1 MLRYADDV
9 ALIAENQEDLDQ
21 LIKIIDEIFIRG
33 LSMKINVQ
41 KTKILVCGKEN
52 KIRVQIKLR
61 RNQ

>member
-33 LSMKINVQ
+33 LRMKINVQ
-41 KTKILVCGKEN
+41 KTEILVCGKEN

-61 RNQ
+61 GNQ